1 MWYAAYSSTYEDG
14 PLLRLVEC
22 VPNFSEGRDKSV
34 IDAITAEFDR
44 AQGVELVD
52 VDPGEATNR
61 TVVTVIG
68 EPDAMVDAAFN
79 AIKKAA
85 ELIDMRQHKGAHP
98 RMGATDVCPFV
109 PVSGITMEECAEL
122 AKRLG
127 RRVGEELG
135 IWVYLY
141 DQAATKEEW
150 RNLANVRQGEYES
163 LKDRVGD
170 PKWKPSFGPAEL
182 NERAGATAIGARE
195 FLIAY
200 NINLNTR
207 DKSYASDIASNLR
220 EHGRVKREG
229 DTHPFYIKG
238 DIVFDK
244 KGSKINIPGI
254 FKHCRA
260 VGWFIEEYGRAQIS
274 INLTNYKITPPHIVL
289 EEARKQALE
298 RGLLVTGSE
307 VVGLIPLEAMLMA
320 GRYYLEKQLKS
331 PGIPE
336 EQIVATAIQSMGLR
350 DVGPFDPDKKI
361 IEYRFR
367 NSGRLASLDQRDF
380 ANELSSDSPAPG
392 GGSVAALAGALSAAL
407 AAMVSNL
414 TFNKKGYEKYNEE
427 MKQVGVKGQAIK
439 DFLLQ
444 AIDRDTDAF
453 NQVMA
458 AMRAPE
464 EEREEAIE
472 EANKQATLVPLEVL
486 RESLAALRI
495 AKVAAEKGNRNT
507 VSDAGVAGLM
517 GRAGAEGAF
526 YNVLI
531 NLKNI
536 KDSGFVTLT
545 RKQAEEYLSE
555 ATELAEQIS
564 TAVRKELGFSDKN

>member
-1 MWYAAYSSTYEDG
+1 M
-14 PLLRLVEC
+14 LRLVEC
-22 VPNFSEGRDKSV
+22 VPNFSEGRDRSV
-34 IDAITAEFDR
+34 IDAITAEFDK

-68 EPDAMVDAAFN
+68 EPDAMVEAAFH

-122 AKRLG
+122 ARRLG

-150 RNLANVRQGEYES
+150 RNLANVRQGEYEG

-244 KGSKINIPGI
+244 KGNKINIPGI

-274 INLTNYKITPPHIVL
+274 INFTNYKITPPHIVL

-320 GRYYLEKQLKS
+320 GRYYLEKQFKS
-331 PGIPE
+331 PGVPE

-350 DVGPFDPDKKI
+350 DVGSFEPDKKI

-367 NSGRLASLDQRDF
+367 KPGRLANLDQRDF
-380 ANELSSDSPAPG
+380 ADELSSGSPAPG

-407 AAMVSNL
+407 SAMVSNL
-414 TFNKKGYEKYNEE
+414 TFNKKGYEEFNEE
-427 MKQVGVKGQAIK
+427 MKEVGVTGQTIK

-458 AMRAPE
+458 AMRTPE
-464 EEREEAIE
+464 EEREKALE

-526 YNVLI
+526 YNVMI
-531 NLKNI
+531 NLKSI
-536 KDSGFVTLT
+536 KDSDFVTST
-545 RKQAEEYLSE
+545 RKQAEEYLFE
-555 ATELAEQIS
+555 VAQLAEQVS
-564 TAVRKELGFSDKN
+564 AVVRKELGSSGKN

>member
-1 MWYAAYSSTYEDG
+1 M
-14 PLLRLVEC
+14 LRLVEC
-22 VPNFSEGRDKSV
+22 VPNFSEGRDKGV

-68 EPDAMVDAAFN
+68 EPDAMLDAAFH
-79 AIKKAA
+79 AIRKAA

-109 PVSGITMEECAEL
+109 PVSGITMDECAEL

-141 DQAATKEEW
+141 DQAATREEW
-150 RNLANVRQGEYES
+150 QNLANVRQGEYES

-170 PKWKPSFGPAEL
+170 PKWKPSFGPKEL
-182 NERAGATAIGARE
+182 NDRAGATAIGARE

-229 DTHPFYIKG
+229 NTHPFYIKG

-244 KGSKINIPGI
+244 KGNKTNIPGL

-260 VGWFIEEYGRAQIS
+260 VGWYIEEYGRAQIS
-274 INLTNYKITPPHIVL
+274 INLTNYKVTPPHIVL

-320 GRYYLEKQLKS
+320 GRYYLDQQLKS
-331 PGIPE
+331 PGVPE
-336 EQIVATAIQSMGLR
+336 EQMVATAIQSMGLR
-350 DVGPFDPDKKI
+350 DVGSFDPDKKI

-367 NSGRLASLDQRDF
+367 KPGRLASLNQRDF
-380 ANELSSDSPAPG
+380 VNELSSDSPAPG

-407 AAMVSNL
+407 SAMVSNL
-414 TFNKKGYEKYNEE
+414 TYNKKGYEEFNEE
-427 MKQVGVKGQAIK
+427 MKQVGVTGQTVK

-458 AMRAPE
+458 AMRVPE
-464 EEREEAIE
+464 EERGTALE

-495 AKVAAEKGNRNT
+495 AKVAAKKGNRNT

-517 GRAGAEGAF
+517 GRAACEGAF
-526 YNVLI
+526 YNVMI
-531 NLKNI
+531 NLKGI
-536 KDSGFVTLT
+536 QDSDFATST
-545 RKQAEEYLSE
+545 RKQAEEYISE
-555 ATELAEQIS
+555 ATELADQVS
-564 TAVRKELGFSDKN
+564 AAVRKELASSGEN

>member
-1 MWYAAYSSTYEDG
+1 M
-14 PLLRLVEC
+14 LRLVEC
-22 VPNFSEGRDKSV
+22 VPNFSEGRDRSV
-34 IDAITAEFDR
+34 IDAITAEFDK

-68 EPDAMVDAAFN
+68 EPDAMVEAAFH

-109 PVSGITMEECAEL
+109 PVSGIAMEECAEL
-122 AKRLG
+122 ASRLG

-150 RNLANVRQGEYES
+150 RNLANVRQGEYEG

-170 PKWKPSFGPAEL
+170 PQWKPSFGPAEL

-200 NINLNTR
+200 NISLNTR

-244 KGSKINIPGI
+244 KGNKINIPGI

-274 INLTNYKITPPHIVL
+274 INFTNYKITPPHIVL

-320 GRYYLEKQLKS
+320 GRYYLEKQFKS
-331 PGIPE
+331 PGVPE

-350 DVGPFDPDKKI
+350 DVASFEPDQKI

-367 NSGRLASLDQRDF
+367 KPGRLASLDQRDF
-380 ANELSSDSPAPG
+380 ADELSSGSPAPG
-392 GGSVAALAGALSAAL
+392 GGV
-407 AAMVSNL
+407 
-414 TFNKKGYEKYNEE
+414 
-427 MKQVGVKGQAIK
+427 
-439 DFLLQ
+439 
-444 AIDRDTDAF
+444 
-453 NQVMA
+453 
-458 AMRAPE
+458 
-464 EEREEAIE
+464 
-472 EANKQATLVPLEVL
+472 
-486 RESLAALRI
+486 
-495 AKVAAEKGNRNT
+495 
-507 VSDAGVAGLM
+507 
-517 GRAGAEGAF
+517 
-526 YNVLI
+526 
-531 NLKNI
+531 
-536 KDSGFVTLT
+536 
-545 RKQAEEYLSE
+545 
-555 ATELAEQIS
+555 
-564 TAVRKELGFSDKN
+564 

>member
-1 MWYAAYSSTYEDG
+1 M
-14 PLLRLVEC
+14 LRLVEC
-22 VPNFSEGRDKSV
+22 VPNFSEGRDQGV
-34 IDAITAEFDR
+34 IDAITAELDK

-68 EPDAMVDAAFN
+68 EPDAMVDAAFH

-109 PVSGITMEECAEL
+109 PVSGITMDECAEL

-150 RNLANVRQGEYES
+150 QNLANVRQGEYEG

-170 PKWKPSFGPAEL
+170 PKWRPSFGPTEL

-229 DTHPFYIKG
+229 DIHPFYIKG

-244 KGSKINIPGI
+244 KGNKINIPGI

-307 VVGLIPLEAMLMA
+307 VVGLIPLEAMLLA

-331 PGIPE
+331 PGVPE
-336 EQIVATAIQSMGLR
+336 EQIVATAIQSMGLA

-367 NSGRLASLDQRDF
+367 KPGRLASLNQRDF
-380 ANELSSDSPAPG
+380 VNELSSDSPAPG

-407 AAMVSNL
+407 SAMVSSL
-414 TFNKKGYEKYNEE
+414 TFNKKGYEGVNEE
-427 MKQVGVKGQAIK
+427 MKQVGITGQAIK

-453 NQVMA
+453 SQVMA

-464 EEREEAIE
+464 EEREKAFE

-495 AKVAAEKGNRNT
+495 AKVVAEKGNRNT

-517 GRAGAEGAF
+517 GRAAAEGAF
-526 YNVLI
+526 YNVMI
-531 NLKNI
+531 NLKSI
-536 KDSGFVTLT
+536 KDSDFVTST
-545 RKQAEEYLSE
+545 RKQAEEYISE
-555 ATELAEQIS
+555 AIELADQVS
-564 TAVRKELGFSDKN
+564 AAVRKELETSR